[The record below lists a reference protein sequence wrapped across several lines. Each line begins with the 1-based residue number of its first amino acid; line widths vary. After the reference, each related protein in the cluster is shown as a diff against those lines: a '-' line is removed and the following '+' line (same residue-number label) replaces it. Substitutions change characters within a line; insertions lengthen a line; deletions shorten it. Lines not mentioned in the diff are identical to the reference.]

1 VEEAAADGV
10 LKVVADIVLDAAADG
25 VLEVIADRVLE
36 VVADRVLEAA
46 ADGVL
51 EVVAD
56 RVLEVVVDRVLEA
69 AADGVLEVVADR
81 VLDAAADEVL
91 ETVADRVLEAAADG
105 VLEEAPD
112 GALEDE
118 EADGDVEELELELEL
133 FVDDPGRVA
142 LIELLDE
149 ESDKDDETEE
159 LPVDDGTELVERPEI
174 VADEVLE
181 AAADGVLEAAA
192 DGVLEG
198 EETDDDVEE
207 LELFVDDPSRVAL
220 LELLDG
226 ESDKDDETEELLVDD
241 GTELVE
247 RPEVPA
253 DEVLEA
259 AADGV
264 EEAAADGVLEAAA
277 DGVEEVAADGV
288 EEVAADGVLEDEDEG
303 KAKMV
308 LDVTPR
314 LLKDEADDDSEEL
327 ELELFVDDPGR
338 VALMEPL
345 DKESDKDDETEE
357 LLVDD
362 GAELA
367 ERPKLVELL
376 LEARPLLLKL
386 SALLDKSEL
395 LEVTELLE
403 LFGPA
408 ELLAKLRDEDN
419 ELDGD
424 AIKLLLVDVGTELV
438 LEPAAEAGIEVDVL
452 EILGENGEEVCDPVD
467 GVVRDEGDEEI
478 VDGMGND
485 VE

>member
-1 VEEAAADGV
+1 ME
-10 LKVVADIVLDAAADG
+10 
-25 VLEVIADRVLE
+25 
-36 VVADRVLEAA
+36 
-46 ADGVL
+46 
-51 EVVAD
+51 
-56 RVLEVVVDRVLEA
+56 EA

-91 ETVADRVLEAAADG
+91 EIVADRVLEAAADG
-105 VLEEAPD
+105 VLEAAPD

-149 ESDKDDETEE
+149 ESDKEDETEE
-159 LPVDDGTELVERPEI
+159 LLVDDGTELVERPEI

-181 AAADGVLEAAA
+181 AAADEVLEAAADGVLEAAADGVEEIAA

-198 EETDDDVEE
+198 EETDDDVEELE

-314 LLKDEADDDSEEL
+314 LLKDEAHDDSEEL

-345 DKESDKDDETEE
+345 DKESDEDDETEE

-467 GVVRDEGDEEI
+467 GVVRDEGDEET

>member
-1 VEEAAADGV
+1 ME
-10 LKVVADIVLDAAADG
+10 
-25 VLEVIADRVLE
+25 
-36 VVADRVLEAA
+36 
-46 ADGVL
+46 
-51 EVVAD
+51 
-56 RVLEVVVDRVLEA
+56 EA

-91 ETVADRVLEAAADG
+91 EIVADRVLEAAADG
-105 VLEEAPD
+105 VLEAAPD

-149 ESDKDDETEE
+149 ESDKEDETEE
-159 LPVDDGTELVERPEI
+159 LLVDDGTELVERPEI

-181 AAADGVLEAAA
+181 AAADEVLEAAADGVLEAAADGVEEIAADGVEEIAA

-198 EETDDDVEE
+198 EETDDDVEELE

-247 RPEVPA
+247 RPELPA
-253 DEVLEA
+253 DEMLEA

-264 EEAAADGVLEAAA
+264 EEAAADGVLEA
-277 DGVEEVAADGV
+277 AADGV

-314 LLKDEADDDSEEL
+314 LLKDEAHDDSEEL

-345 DKESDKDDETEE
+345 DKESDEDDETEE

-467 GVVRDEGDEEI
+467 GVVRDEGDEET